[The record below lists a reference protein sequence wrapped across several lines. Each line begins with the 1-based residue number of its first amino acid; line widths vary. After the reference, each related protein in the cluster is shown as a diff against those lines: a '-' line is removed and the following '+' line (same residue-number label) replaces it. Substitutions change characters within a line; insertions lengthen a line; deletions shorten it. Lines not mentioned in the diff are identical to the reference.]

1 MKKCFTLLLLALST
15 VITVQAQVTTVSNL
29 GGDRPIGTALNGSDL
44 YVSALLGNKIVKID
58 LTQPFPVTP
67 TTVLSNITTPTG
79 LTVIGDYLYFNVDFG
94 ANIPGIPG
102 ARSARIDLTSPSP
115 VIEQLQ
121 TNNTT
126 DAQGFAVIGDTLYIG
141 SANNGIYR
149 IDLSLPL
156 PQDGIQITSEKCSG
170 IAIRGN
176 ELYYG
181 KYDGTTVYKIN
192 RHQSNPTPVPV
203 VTGLAGPDGLTFS
216 GNFLYVS
223 ESTGSR
229 IVKFDVTQPNPTV
242 EAVAEGL
249 AGPTLTVFDGLSIYF
264 GQQNNGQVSRLD
276 INELSFSPPAPV
288 CYTEPE
294 AQRNG
299 GSPLGGHYSGSYVT
313 DNGDG
318 ATFTFDAQT
327 AGPGSYTVTYTYGAL
342 TAQSSIGVTV
352 EQMIST
358 SSTDATCFGL
368 NNGQITITA
377 NEQVNYLWSNG
388 ATTATVT
395 DLAPGTYSVTTTN
408 AGGCMVT
415 ASASIASPSELQLLT
430 STQPSLGANDGIAFV
445 NVTGGTPPYSY
456 LWSNGGTEAAITGIP
471 AGTYTLTVTDANGCA
486 QIAVATCDLRG
497 DDCATSLD
505 FAPLL
510 NGGIDIPMV
519 SIPVGNIGADANDD
533 PAVDLATCFYQSD
546 PLQHTVWY
554 TFTGDGNR
562 YRIRTVQGTATQYI
576 QDGDTQAAVFTG
588 DCTNPVF
595 IGCYE
600 DEDPNTGKFNIAFE
614 INSIPG
620 QQYRMLVDGYG
631 GFQGEYCIE
640 VTRLQSTSAI
650 DISRTDIRISPN
662 PTTGMVE
669 WNNVAADEV
678 QVFDVMGH
686 MVQREVEPGTGI
698 DLSYQPAGLYFLQIR
713 EKDVV
718 YTARV
723 VKE

>member
-1 MKKCFTLLLLALST
+1 MKKHFTLLLLAFGLT
-15 VITVQAQVTTVSNL
+15 LTIQAQVTNVANL
-29 GGDRPIGTALNGSDL
+29 QGELPIGTALHGSDL
-44 YVSALLGNKIVKID
+44 YVSALEGSRIVKID
-58 LTQPFPVTP
+58 LTQPFPATP
-67 TTVLSNITTPTG
+67 TTLLSGISRPTG
-79 LTVIGDYLYFNVDFG
+79 LTVIGDYLYFNTEG
-94 ANIPGIPG
+94 AIPGLPG
-102 ARSARIDLTSPSP
+102 ARSARIDLTSQNP
-115 VIEQLQ
+115 VIEQVL
-121 TNNTT
+121 TNTID
-126 DAQGFAVIGDTLYIG
+126 DAQAYARIGDTLYIS
-141 SANNGIYR
+141 SANNGIFR
-149 IDLSLPL
+149 INLSQPL
-156 PQDGIQITSEKCSG
+156 PQAGVQITSENASG
-170 IAIRGN
+170 LALRGN
-176 ELYYG
+176 QLYYG
-181 KYDGTTVYKIN
+181 LYNGDKVSKIN
-192 RHQSNPTPVPV
+192 RHQPNPNPETV
-203 VTGLAGPDGLTFS
+203 VSGLAGPDGLTFS

-242 EAVAEGL
+242 ETVVDGL

-264 GQQNNGQVSRLD
+264 SQQNNGQVSRLD

-288 CYTEPE
+288 CYTQPE

-299 GSPLGGHYSGSYVT
+299 GSPLGGQYSGPYVT

-318 ATFTFDAQT
+318 ATFTFDAQA
-327 AGPGSYTVTYTYGAL
+327 AGPGSFPVTYTYGAL
-342 TAQSSIGVTV
+342 TAQSSIEVTV

-358 SSTDATCFGL
+358 TSTDATCFGL
-368 NNGQITITA
+368 NNGQITVSA

-395 DLAPGTYSVTTTN
+395 DLAPGTYNVTTTN

-430 STQPSLGANDGIAFV
+430 STQPSLGANDGIALV
-445 NVTGGTPPYSY
+445 SVTGGTPPYSY

-471 AGTYTLTVTDANGCA
+471 AGTYTLTVSDANGCA

-497 DDCATSLD
+497 DECATALD

-519 SIPVGNIGADANDD
+519 SIPVGNIGADASDD
-533 PAVDLATCFYQSD
+533 PAVDLATCFFQSD

-588 DCTNPVF
+588 DCTAPNF
-595 IGCYE
+595 IGCLE

-614 INSIPG
+614 INTVPG
-620 QQYRMLVDGYG
+620 QHYLMLVDGYG

-640 VTRLQSTSAI
+640 VTHLQSTSAI
-650 DISRTDIRISPN
+650 DISNTDISIAPN
-662 PTTGMVE
+662 PTTGIVQ
-669 WNNVAADEV
+669 WTDVAADEV

-686 MVQREVEPGTGI
+686 LVQREVEPGTGI

-713 EKDVV
+713 EKDNV